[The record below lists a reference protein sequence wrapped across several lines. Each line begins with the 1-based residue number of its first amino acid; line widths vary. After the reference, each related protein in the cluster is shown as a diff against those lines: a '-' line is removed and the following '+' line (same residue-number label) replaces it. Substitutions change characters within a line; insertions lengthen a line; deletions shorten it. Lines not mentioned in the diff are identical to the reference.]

1 MNNIKRNGNST
12 LSLLAALLV
21 FLTTI
26 ILMPMYT
33 LQPADAATD
42 QQLQKRAAANGLRVV
57 RAFYEWMNADWTAS
71 DQPYTKI
78 RDDIDAAIASG
89 ESPEDMLRNVE
100 ANYPRSISP
109 ASVFALGY
117 AGGLAERLLDNGTAS
132 YNDAI
137 DQCNWA
143 SDQIFYQP
151 NLYPHTFNFVRLAF
165 VDCGNIGNGV
175 LKNVGENLLKLHP
188 HDQPVKDALIVV
200 LSESGDRASLN
211 YANKLAEERL
221 ASYPQD
227 FGSYKRLAVV
237 EFAEYV
243 ATHDVT
249 YARAAIS
256 SYQHAT
262 LLAQSFPGNRA
273 DYADRIAFIQK
284 FISK

>member
-1 MNNIKRNGNST
+1 MNIDMNNLIPCLR
-12 LSLLAALLV
+12 LLAAFFVLSTA
-21 FLTTI
+21 TTVAAA
-26 ILMPMYT
+26 PQS
-33 LQPADAATD
+33 QPAETAAD

-57 RAFYEWMNADWTAS
+57 RAFYEWMNADWTVS

-117 AGGLAERLLDNGTAS
+117 AGGLGERLLDNGTSS
-132 YNDAI
+132 YNDAM

>member
-1 MNNIKRNGNST
+1 MNIDMNNLIPCLR
-12 LSLLAALLV
+12 LLAAFFVLSTA
-21 FLTTI
+21 TTVAAA
-26 ILMPMYT
+26 PQS
-33 LQPADAATD
+33 QPAETAAD

-57 RAFYEWMNADWTAS
+57 KAFYEWMNADWTVS

-117 AGGLAERLLDNGTAS
+117 AGGLGERLLDYGTSS
-132 YNDAI
+132 YNDAM